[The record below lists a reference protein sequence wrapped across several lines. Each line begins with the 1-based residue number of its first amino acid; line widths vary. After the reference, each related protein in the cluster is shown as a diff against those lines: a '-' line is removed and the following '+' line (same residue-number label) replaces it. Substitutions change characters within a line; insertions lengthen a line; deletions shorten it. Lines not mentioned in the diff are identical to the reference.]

1 MKDKIREELKK
12 RASLYT
18 TNELGRFIAEV
29 GWQDWMEEYSANE
42 EPTDREVEKIN
53 ELLTEIFWEVNE
65 DKL

>member
-29 GWQDWMEEYSANE
+29 GWQDWMEEYIANE